1 MLRTFLATIALAA
14 PAITVAPL
22 PSHAQSDYPNRMVK
36 IVVPYGAGTVPDI
49 FARAL
54 TTGLSGRLGQ
64 QFIVE
69 NKVGGSGALG
79 TASVVRAEADGYAVL
94 FAPALVLSVLPQSRN
109 DTGYRHDSL
118 VPVCQ
123 TFVNTMGLAVRPDQP
138 IKSIGDLVATAKQ
151 KPGALNYGHPGV
163 MTIPHLAMEE
173 FMQAAAID
181 IKDVPFRGG
190 PQTIAELLAG
200 RIDIVSIVI
209 GTEVGQNIRIIGV
222 FGDKRLANLP
232 DVPTFKEQ
240 ATTSV
245 LKASAGCWRRSQRL
259 SQSCPSSPR
268 HVPKRQRTICMRRP
282 PSVPGSPTTITPTPR
297 RSGSG
302 RARHREQGARVVASQ
317 GTIEQFRCLRRRIT
331 HRLQPSKCVNS
342 DLAKAAPRSRRRYDR
357 ITDYCCVA
365 NCR

>member
-1 MLRTFLATIALAA
+1 MFRTFLATITLAA

-22 PSHAQSDYPNRMVK
+22 PSHAQSDYPNRIVK
-36 IVVPYGAGTVPDI
+36 IVVPYGGGTVPDI
-49 FARAL
+49 LARAL

-69 NKVGGSGALG
+69 NKAGGSGALG
-79 TASVVRAEADGYAVL
+79 TASVVRAEADGYTVL
-94 FAPALVLSVLPQSRN
+94 FAPAVVLSVLPQSRN
-109 DTGYRHDSL
+109 DTGYRHNSL

-123 TFVNTMGLAVRPDQP
+123 TFVNTMGLAVRPDSP

-181 IKDVPFRGG
+181 IKDIPFRGG

-200 RIDIVSIVI
+200 RIDILSIVI

-222 FGDKRLANLP
+222 FGEKRLANLP

-240 ATTSV
+240 GYNVSPASFGGLLAPPATPQPILSKLSSACAEAAKNDLYATTA
-245 LKASAGCWRRSQRL
+245 KRAGQPDDYYADAAAFRQRL
-259 SQSCPSSPR
+259 
-268 HVPKRQRTICMRRP
+268 
-282 PSVPGSPTTITPTPR
+282 
-297 RSGSG
+297 
-302 RARHREQGARVVASQ
+302 ARDIESKARVLS
-317 GTIEQFRCLRRRIT
+317 
-331 HRLQPSKCVNS
+331 RLKTQ
-342 DLAKAAPRSRRRYDR
+342 
-357 ITDYCCVA
+357 
-365 NCR
+365 